1 MFLVGSFIYPVNLKC
16 SLFWRHGCSLSWRH
30 ESTDPTFKS
39 WAAKNRAVMLMVL
52 GVVVLGLGL
61 GTAVLFLMVVVV
73 VVRFFGGCCC

>member
-1 MFLVGSFIYPVNLKC
+1 MQTAVNLKC
-16 SLFWRHGCSLSWRH
+16 SLFWRHGGSLSWRH
-30 ESTDPTFKS
+30 ESTDPTLKS

-52 GVVVLGLGL
+52 VVVVLGLGL